1 MAARDGEETIIAH
14 PAGDEPARYVC
25 KRAAVR
31 RWPDDAQE
39 KSACYEPS
47 AINFHLGETPPREL
61 WEREP
66 TEFAARPRHAPPRS
80 YLFPSRRELGEAAD
94 HRALWIR
101 ERIDH
106 GEMVHPGDG
115 LVTGLRTGN
124 RRKRTRAA
132 RCEEVDPTL
141 MT

>member
-1 MAARDGEETIIAH
+1 LPLALGTH
-14 PAGDEPARYVC
+14 PLEATYFR
-25 KRAAVR
+25 
-31 RWPDDAQE
+31 PDA
-39 KSACYEPS
+39 SS
-47 AINFHLGETPPREL
+47 
-61 WEREP
+61 
-66 TEFAARPRHAPPRS
+66 
-80 YLFPSRRELGEAAD
+80 EAAD